1 MGFFRDMKIR
11 WKLACCFGFVLLL
24 TIFVG
29 LFAIIRLNGVAS
41 RVNTI
46 DELLEKYAN
55 RTTTLY
61 YTVLWA
67 YPVFREA
74 EALGMYLQTED
85 YGEQQAMYKRFEEYG
100 AEFARISGEIK
111 KYGNSPE
118 EAKRIAEIDEMQK
131 RILSEA
137 VNLIAIR
144 DGEGAYGP
152 DTKAASAKFELTAG
166 EFVASIEKL
175 VSAENRLMKTIQEE
189 SSGIAAGIRSSI
201 GRSTKIMIVVNI
213 LALAAGAVV
222 SFGLSMF
229 VSEYIKKAVGITAN
243 VSSGDL
249 TKRLSVSSKDESGQI
264 AEAFNTMIDNLSD
277 ISCKIKSSVNHLSSS
292 AGDLVQSADRISGG
306 VDAQNAK
313 MSKISGATQEMTA
326 ATAEVSRSTEAVAS
340 AAGKASELAKKGG
353 ETVIKTIDSMNL
365 IANTTKE
372 SSRVIS
378 SLGGRSNQIG
388 SIISVINDI
397 ADQTN
402 LLALNAAIESA
413 RAGEHGRGFAV
424 VADEVRKL
432 AERTIKATKEI
443 SEMIKAIQEDTKLAL
458 STMQNEVKVVENGVH
473 QAKEGGEALEE
484 ISKQVDIVTDM
495 IKQVVAASERHTG
508 AAAIINA
515 DMTEMAGISK
525 GASNNVKKIASVS
538 EDISRLA
545 AELKEMADV
554 FRVAESYAA
563 PVPGSVKDA
572 LPKQRLVAVN

>member
-1 MGFFRDMKIR
+1 
-11 WKLACCFGFVLLL
+11 
-24 TIFVG
+24 
-29 LFAIIRLNGVAS
+29 
-41 RVNTI
+41 
-46 DELLEKYAN
+46 LEKYAG

-85 YGEQQAMYKRFEEYG
+85 HEEQQAMYKRFEEYG

-118 EAKRIAEIDEMQK
+118 EAKRIAEIEEMQK

-152 DTKAASAKFELTAG
+152 DTKAASAKFEQTAR
-166 EFVASIEKL
+166 EFVTSIEKL
-175 VSAENRLMKTIQEE
+175 VSVENKLMKAIQEE

-201 GRSTKIMIVVNI
+201 GRSTKIMILVSI
-213 LALAAGAVV
+213 LALAAGALV

-229 VSEYIKKAVGITAN
+229 VSEYIRKAVGITAD

-249 TKRLSVSSKDESGQI
+249 TKRLSVNSRDESGQI

-277 ISCKIKSSVNHLSSS
+277 ITCKIKSSVNHLSSS
-292 AGDLVQSADRISGG
+292 AGDLVQSADRISDG

-313 MSKISGATQEMTA
+313 MSKISNATQEMAA
-326 ATAEVSRSTEAVAS
+326 ATAEVSRNTEAVS
-340 AAGKASELAKKGG
+340 GAAGKASELAKKGG
-353 ETVIKTIDSMNL
+353 KTVIKTIDSMNL
-365 IANTTKE
+365 IANTTRE

-378 SLGGRSNQIG
+378 SLGERSNQIG
-388 SIISVINDI
+388 SIIRVINDI

-413 RAGEHGRGFAV
+413 RAGVHGRGFAV

-458 STMQNEVKVVENGVH
+458 STMRNEVKVVENGVS

-508 AAAIINA
+508 AAGIISA
-515 DMTEMAGISK
+515 DMTEMAGISH
-525 GASNNVKKIASVS
+525 GASNNVKRIAFVS
-538 EDISRLA
+538 ENISRLA
-545 AELKEMADV
+545 AELKEIADV
-554 FRVAESYAA
+554 FRVAESNAGTDPCA
-563 PVPGSVKDA
+563 VTAA
-572 LPKQRLVAVN
+572 LPKQRLVALN

>member
-29 LFAIIRLNGVAS
+29 LFATIRLNGVAS

-85 YGEQQAMYKRFEEYG
+85 NGEQQAMYKRFEEYG

-152 DTKAASAKFELTAG
+152 DTKAASAKFEQTAG

-213 LALAAGAVV
+213 LALASGAVV

-277 ISCKIKSSVNHLSSS
+277 ISCKIKSSVNHLS
-292 AGDLVQSADRISGG
+292 
-306 VDAQNAK
+306 
-313 MSKISGATQEMTA
+313 
-326 ATAEVSRSTEAVAS
+326 
-340 AAGKASELAKKGG
+340 
-353 ETVIKTIDSMNL
+353 
-365 IANTTKE
+365 
-372 SSRVIS
+372 
-378 SLGGRSNQIG
+378 
-388 SIISVINDI
+388 
-397 ADQTN
+397 
-402 LLALNAAIESA
+402 
-413 RAGEHGRGFAV
+413 
-424 VADEVRKL
+424 
-432 AERTIKATKEI
+432 
-443 SEMIKAIQEDTKLAL
+443 
-458 STMQNEVKVVENGVH
+458 
-473 QAKEGGEALEE
+473 
-484 ISKQVDIVTDM
+484 
-495 IKQVVAASERHTG
+495 
-508 AAAIINA
+508 
-515 DMTEMAGISK
+515 
-525 GASNNVKKIASVS
+525 
-538 EDISRLA
+538 
-545 AELKEMADV
+545 
-554 FRVAESYAA
+554 
-563 PVPGSVKDA
+563 
-572 LPKQRLVAVN
+572 